1 MEPEVTQRIAELER
15 QLAEAMAAAQAEE
28 RGSAQSAEA
37 LGRIVELTSELGQ
50 ILQADSQS
58 LPSAEMTERAE
69 VFGGATPSPCRR
81 EQTQSRLFLG
91 ALG

>member
-1 MEPEVTQRIAELER
+1 MEPEVAQRIAELER

-50 ILQADSQS
+50 ILQTDPQS
-58 LPSAEMTERAE
+58 LPSVEMT
-69 VFGGATPSPCRR
+69 
-81 EQTQSRLFLG
+81 
-91 ALG
+91 